1 MQNLSLKSYRLPLQN
16 KLVGLSVMIII
27 GIVAFVLFFYH
38 SFSTSLEQEKKAQ
51 SKNFIESALGI
62 IQHFHQ
68 LELSEKLTTAEA
80 QQLAMHTLESAT
92 YGDDG
97 YFWINDS
104 NGKILIQPYMPN
116 LVGLNMTNWA
126 DSTGK
131 YIFQEFDREA
141 RKGGGWVSY
150 TWPKLNTSE
159 EFPKISYV
167 AHYPAWDWLIGTGL
181 YLDDMKSD
189 IFWAVLSTSGVL
201 LLGFLIFIFTIIVII
216 NYFVHQL
223 SELSIRDSLTNLY
236 TKRFLKEISPA
247 LLNHNKLTDHHLT
260 AIFIDLDHF
269 KSINDLHGHDNGDKV
284 LKKVAK
290 IMRENAKQHHYCMR
304 YGGEEFVLI
313 GFFENEMSAVDMA
326 ETIRHQVSEVCFIND
341 NNEFSVTLSA
351 GVALH
356 NNLIDDSFANTVKRA
371 DMKLYEAKTAGRNC
385 VVV

>member
-1 MQNLSLKSYRLPLQN
+1 MDNLSSKSYRLPLQN
-16 KLVGLSVMIII
+16 KLVGLSIMIII
-27 GIVAFVLFFYH
+27 GIVAFLLFFYH
-38 SFSTSLEQEKKAQ
+38 SFSASLEEEKKAQ

-68 LELSEKLTTAEA
+68 LELSEKLTTVEA
-80 QQLAMHTLESAT
+80 QQMAMRTLESAT

-104 NGKILIQPYMPN
+104 KGKILIQPYMPN
-116 LVGLNMTNWA
+116 LVGLNMMNWA

-167 AHYPAWDWLIGTGL
+167 AHYAAWDWLIGTGL
-181 YLDDMKSD
+181 YLDDMKLN
-189 IFWAVLSTSGVL
+189 IFWAVLRTSGVL
-201 LLGFLIFIFTIIVII
+201 LFGFLIFIFTMVLII

-223 SELSIRDSLTNLY
+223 SELSVRDALTNLY
-236 TKRFLKEISPA
+236 TKRFLKEIIPS
-247 LLNHNKLTDHHLT
+247 LLNQNKMTNHHLV

-269 KSINDLHGHDNGDKV
+269 KKVNDMYGHVNGDSV
-284 LKKVAK
+284 LQQVANVMSK
-290 IMRENAKQHHYCMR
+290 NAKSSDYCMR

-313 GFFENEMSAVDMA
+313 GFFDNVISAIDMA
-326 ETIRHQVSEVCFIND
+326 EMIRHQVSELRFPNGG
-341 NNEFSVTLSA
+341 NEFSVTLSA
-351 GVALH
+351 GIALH
-356 NNLIDDSFANTVKRA
+356 NKSHDNCFEDTLKRA
-371 DMKLYEAKTAGRNC
+371 DMKLYEAKVAGRNR
-385 VVV
+385 VSS

>member
-1 MQNLSLKSYRLPLQN
+1 MDNLSSKSYRLPLQN
-16 KLVGLSVMIII
+16 KLVGLSIMIII
-27 GIVAFVLFFYH
+27 GIVAFVLFFYY
-38 SFSTSLEQEKKAQ
+38 SFSTSLEEEKKAQ

-68 LELSEKLTTAEA
+68 LELSEKLTTVEA
-80 QQLAMHTLESAT
+80 QQMAMRTLESAT

-104 NGKILIQPYMPN
+104 KGKILIQPYMPN

-150 TWPKLNTSE
+150 TWPKLNTSK

-181 YLDDMKSD
+181 YLDDMKSN
-189 IFWAVLSTSGVL
+189 IFWAVFRTSGVL
-201 LLGFLIFIFTIIVII
+201 LLGFLIFIITIVVII

-223 SELSIRDSLTNLY
+223 SELSVRDSLTNLY
-236 TKRFLKEISPA
+236 TKRFLKEIIPT
-247 LLNHNKLTDHHLT
+247 LLNHNKMTNHHLA
-260 AIFIDLDHF
+260 AIFMDLDHF
-269 KSINDLHGHDNGDKV
+269 KSVNDKHGHDNGDNV
-284 LKKVAK
+284 LKHVAK
-290 IMRENAKQHHYCMR
+290 IMNDNAKQNDYCMR

-313 GFFENEMSAVDMA
+313 GFFDSEMSAVDMA
-326 ETIRHQVSEVCFIND
+326 EMIRHQVSELRFTSDESTFN
-341 NNEFSVTLSA
+341 VTLSA
-351 GVALH
+351 GIALH
-356 NNLIDDSFANTVKRA
+356 HCHSNHSFEHTLKRA
-371 DMKLYEAKTAGRNC
+371 DMKLYEAKTAGRNR
-385 VVV
+385 VSI

>member
-1 MQNLSLKSYRLPLQN
+1 MHNLSPRSYRLPLQN
-16 KLVGLSVMIII
+16 KLVCLSGMIII

-38 SFSTSLEQEKKAQ
+38 SFSTSLEEEKKAQ
-51 SKNFIESALGI
+51 SKNFIDSALGI

-68 LELSEKLTTAEA
+68 LELSNRLSTKDA
-80 QQLAMHTLESAT
+80 QKMAMRTLEAAT
-92 YGDDG
+92 YGEDG

-104 NGKILIQPYMPN
+104 AGKILIQPYMPN

-131 YIFQEFDREA
+131 YIFKEFAREA
-141 RKGGGWVSY
+141 KNGGGWVSY
-150 TWPKLNTSE
+150 TWPKQNTSTE
-159 EFPKISYV
+159 YLKISYV

-189 IFWAVLSTSGVL
+189 IFWAVLRTSGVL
-201 LLGFLIFIFTIIVII
+201 LFGFLIFIFTIIIII

-223 SELSIRDSLTNLY
+223 SELSVRDALTNLY

-269 KSINDLHGHDNGDKV
+269 KSINDIYGHDNGDKV
-284 LKKVAK
+284 LKQVANV
-290 IMRENAKQHHYCMR
+290 MRHNAKKSDYCMR

-313 GFFENEMSAVDMA
+313 GFFESELSAVNMT
-326 ETIRHQVSEVCFIND
+326 EMIRHQVSEICFKSD
-341 NNEFSVTLSA
+341 ETEFNVTLSA
-351 GVALH
+351 GIALH
-356 NNLIDDSFANTVKRA
+356 NSHLDDSFEQTLKRA
-371 DMKLYEAKTAGRNC
+371 DIKLYEAKVAGRDR
-385 VVV
+385 VLI